1 MKYSAFASGTVSLI
15 ERLRRINQTVL
26 VAALAIVAL
35 VVLVSGLFL
44 NLRALVVDHQSAG
57 KVLGENAGAVLLF
70 DDKRAANDLLASLL
84 HSPNVSA
91 GALYDREGM
100 LFARLGRS
108 DVTVP
113 ETLGQSGAV
122 VFYGARSVRIVEP
135 VIQGGEP
142 VGALLMDVDLA
153 PVSRMLGWQALVI
166 SLAAIVALLFARWM
180 VVRLSSSVLL
190 PLDRLNCLMD
200 DVSQKQDYSLRA
212 RESSVIELNRLGAG
226 FNAMLEQIRLRDEW
240 LAAQRNRL
248 EVAVAERTAE
258 LLGAK
263 EAADAANLAKSA
275 FLSNMSHE
283 IRTPMN
289 AILGMANILRREDI
303 TPRQAE
309 YLGKIDA
316 AGAHLLSIINNILD
330 LSKIEA
336 GKFEL
341 DEAPVDVAELVGN
354 VRSIMAE
361 RAEGKGLVLETAVNG
376 LTVPLL
382 GDSTRLRQALINY
395 TINAIKFSESGTV
408 TLRAC
413 PVEESAQAV
422 LVRFAVEDQGEGV
435 PPDALPRLFGAFEQ
449 ADNSTTRRYGGTGLG
464 LAITRHLARLMGGEA
479 GVESELGRG
488 STFWFTARLGRCGS
502 LSARRDAAGRQ
513 AASGAV
519 EMLRQRHAGRR
530 ILVVDDDPMNREVA
544 QLTLAGSGLIVDLA
558 EDGRQALTRFEGRDY
573 ALVLMDVQMPVMDGL
588 DATRAMRARPD
599 GASVPIVAM
608 TANAFTEDKELCIKA
623 GMDGFLVKPFDP
635 ELLFS
640 TLLRWLDRSG
650 ETA

>member
-70 DDKRAANDLLASLL
+70 DDKRAANELLASLL

-212 RESSVIELNRLGAG
+212 GESSVIELNRLGAG

-513 AASGAV
+513 AASGAE

-623 GMDGFLVKPFDP
+623 GMDDFLVKPFDP

-650 ETA
+650 ATA

>member
-70 DDKRAANDLLASLL
+70 DDKRAANELLASLL

-212 RESSVIELNRLGAG
+212 GESSVIELNRLGAG

-413 PVEESAQAV
+413 PVEESVQAV
-422 LVRFAVEDQGEGV
+422 LVRFAVEDQGGGV

-513 AASGAV
+513 AASGAE

-558 EDGRQALTRFEGRDY
+558 EDGRQALTRFEGRGY

-623 GMDGFLVKPFDP
+623 GMDDFLVKPFDP

>member
-70 DDKRAANDLLASLL
+70 DDKRAANELLASLL

-212 RESSVIELNRLGAG
+212 GESSVIELNRLGAG

-413 PVEESAQAV
+413 PVEESVQAV
-422 LVRFAVEDQGEGV
+422 LVRFAVEDQGGGV

-513 AASGAV
+513 AASGAE

-558 EDGRQALTRFEGRDY
+558 EDGRQALTRFEGRGY

-623 GMDGFLVKPFDP
+623 GMDDFLVKPFDP

-650 ETA
+650 ATA

>member
-70 DDKRAANDLLASLL
+70 DDKRAANELLASLL

-153 PVSRMLGWQALVI
+153 PVLRMLGWQALVI

-212 RESSVIELNRLGAG
+212 GESSVIELNRLGAG

-413 PVEESAQAV
+413 PVEESVQAV
-422 LVRFAVEDQGEGV
+422 LVRFAVEDQGGGV

-513 AASGAV
+513 AASGAE

-558 EDGRQALTRFEGRDY
+558 EDGRQALTRFEGRGY

-623 GMDGFLVKPFDP
+623 GMDDFLVKPFDP

-650 ETA
+650 ATA

>member
-70 DDKRAANDLLASLL
+70 DDKRAANELLASLL

-142 VGALLMDVDLA
+142 VGALLMDIDLA

-212 RESSVIELNRLGAG
+212 GDSSVIELNRLGAG

-309 YLGKIDA
+309 YLGNIDA

-435 PPDALPRLFGAFEQ
+435 PPDALPRLFGAFGQ

-513 AASGAV
+513 AASGAE

-558 EDGRQALTRFEGRDY
+558 EDGRQALTRFEGRGY

-623 GMDGFLVKPFDP
+623 GMDDFLVKPFDP

-650 ETA
+650 ATA

>member
-70 DDKRAANDLLASLL
+70 DDKRAANELLASLL

-153 PVSRMLGWQALVI
+153 SVSRMLGWQALVI

-212 RESSVIELNRLGAG
+212 GDSSVIELNRLGAG

-623 GMDGFLVKPFDP
+623 GMDDFLVKPFDP

>member
-44 NLRALVVDHQSAG
+44 NLRALVVDHRSAG

-212 RESSVIELNRLGAG
+212 GESSVIELNRLGAG

-309 YLGKIDA
+309 YLGNIDA

-513 AASGAV
+513 PASGAE

-623 GMDGFLVKPFDP
+623 GMDDFLVKPFDP

-650 ETA
+650 ATA

>member
-1 MKYSAFASGTVSLI
+1 MKYSAFPSGTVSLI
-15 ERLRRINQTVL
+15 ERLRKINQTVL

-70 DDKRAANDLLASLL
+70 DDKRAANELLASLL

-212 RESSVIELNRLGAG
+212 GESSVIELNRLGAG

-263 EAADAANLAKSA
+263 EAADAANQAKSA

-422 LVRFAVEDQGEGV
+422 LVRFAVEDQGGGV

-513 AASGAV
+513 PASGAE

-558 EDGRQALTRFEGRDY
+558 EDGRQALTRFEGRGY

-623 GMDGFLVKPFDP
+623 GMDDFLVKPFDP

-650 ETA
+650 ATA

>member
-70 DDKRAANDLLASLL
+70 DDKRAANELLASLL

-100 LFARLGRS
+100 LFARLGWS

-122 VFYGARSVRIVEP
+122 AFYGARSVRIVEP

-153 PVSRMLGWQALVI
+153 PVLRMLGWQALVI

-413 PVEESAQAV
+413 PVEESVQAV

-513 AASGAV
+513 AASGAE

-558 EDGRQALTRFEGRDY
+558 EDGRQALTRFEGRGY

-623 GMDGFLVKPFDP
+623 GMDDFLVKPFDP

-650 ETA
+650 ATA

>member
-1 MKYSAFASGTVSLI
+1 MKYSAFPSGTVSLI
-15 ERLRRINQTVL
+15 ERLRKINQTVL

-212 RESSVIELNRLGAG
+212 GESSVIELNRLGAG

-263 EAADAANLAKSA
+263 EAADAANQAKSA

-354 VRSIMAE
+354 VRSIMAA

-376 LTVPLL
+376 LAVPLL

-502 LSARRDAAGRQ
+502 LSARRGAAGRQ
-513 AASGAV
+513 AASGAE

-623 GMDGFLVKPFDP
+623 GMDDFLVKPFDP

-650 ETA
+650 ATA

>member
-1 MKYSAFASGTVSLI
+1 MKYSAFPSGTVSLI

-212 RESSVIELNRLGAG
+212 GDSSVIELNRLGAG

-376 LTVPLL
+376 LAVPLL

-502 LSARRDAAGRQ
+502 LSARRGAAGRQ
-513 AASGAV
+513 AASGAE

-558 EDGRQALTRFEGRDY
+558 EDGRQALTRFEGRGY

-623 GMDGFLVKPFDP
+623 GMDDFLVKPFDP

-650 ETA
+650 ATA

>member
-382 GDSTRLRQALINY
+382 GDSTRLRQALIIY

-623 GMDGFLVKPFDP
+623 GMDDFLVKPFDP

-650 ETA
+650 ATA

>member
-1 MKYSAFASGTVSLI
+1 MKYSAFPSGTVSLI

-212 RESSVIELNRLGAG
+212 GDSSVIELNRLGAG

-502 LSARRDAAGRQ
+502 LSARRGAAGRQ
-513 AASGAV
+513 AASGAE

-558 EDGRQALTRFEGRDY
+558 EDGRQALTRFEGRGY

-623 GMDGFLVKPFDP
+623 GMDDFLVKPFDP

-650 ETA
+650 ATA

>member
-153 PVSRMLGWQALVI
+153 SVSRMLGWQALVI

-623 GMDGFLVKPFDP
+623 GMDDFLVKPFDP

>member
-100 LFARLGRS
+100 LFARLGWS

-122 VFYGARSVRIVEP
+122 AFYGARSVRIVEP

-153 PVSRMLGWQALVI
+153 PVLRMLGWQALVI

-413 PVEESAQAV
+413 PVEESVQAV
-422 LVRFAVEDQGEGV
+422 LVRFAVEDQGGGL

-513 AASGAV
+513 AASGAE

-558 EDGRQALTRFEGRDY
+558 EDGRQALTRFEGRGY

-623 GMDGFLVKPFDP
+623 GMDDFLVKPFDP

-650 ETA
+650 ATA

>member
-70 DDKRAANDLLASLL
+70 DDKRAANELLASLL
-84 HSPNVSA
+84 YSPNVSA

-153 PVSRMLGWQALVI
+153 SVSRMLGWQALVI

-212 RESSVIELNRLGAG
+212 GDSSVIELNRLGAG
-226 FNAMLEQIRLRDEW
+226 FNAMLEQIRLCDEW

-623 GMDGFLVKPFDP
+623 GMDDFLVKPFDP